1 MSSAAAFLRAPAT
14 SRAAAPAGIPE
25 SIYMNETPHV
35 VPIARDGGLQFEL
48 DHEKA
53 RQFGVEVLD
62 GMLATAPD
70 AGS

>member
-1 MSSAAAFLRAPAT
+1 
-14 SRAAAPAGIPE
+14 
-25 SIYMNETPHV
+25 MNETPHV